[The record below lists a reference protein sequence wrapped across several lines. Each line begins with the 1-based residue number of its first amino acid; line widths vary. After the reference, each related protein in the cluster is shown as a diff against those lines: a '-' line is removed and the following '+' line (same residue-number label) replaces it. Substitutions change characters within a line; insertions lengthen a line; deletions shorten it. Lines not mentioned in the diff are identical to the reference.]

1 VFADNAHK
9 NFSRGNVGDHLA
21 LMACYD
27 GWAESNFSTQ
37 WCYEN
42 YVQVRSMK
50 RARDIRDQLVAT
62 VCAMVSIGASVFYRP
77 KDKKVFADNAHK
89 NFSRGNVGD
98 HLALMACYD
107 GWAESNFSTQWCY
120 ENYVQVRSM
129 KRARDIRD
137 QLVGLMERVE
147 IEMTSNAQDH
157 DGVKKAVAAG
167 YFYNCARLQRDGSYR
182 TVKHPQTVH
191 LHPSSSLAEVLPR
204 WVVYH
209 ELVLTTKEYMRTI
222 SEIKPE
228 WLVEIAPHF
237 YSKQDVLEDGRKL
250 PKGKGKAAMDG

>member
-1 VFADNAHK
+1 MAEFPLDPQ
-9 NFSRGNVGDHLA
+9 LA
-21 LMACYD
+21 KTLLASESYSV
-27 GWAESNFSTQ
+27 AEQ
-37 WCYEN
+37 
-42 YVQVRSMK
+42 
-50 RARDIRDQLVAT
+50 VAT